1 MTLERRK
8 EKTAE
13 TPLRKNITCWTTKE
27 REPRRYARERT
38 RDAREVG
45 EKERTEPS
53 CELDG
58 DLSLK
63 RDNRD
68 ERRRGKTESD
78 EQDET
83 DGTEIKIK
91 REREREIREEGR
103 ACRRP
108 EPTSTSTRLS
118 QFDS

>member
-1 MTLERRK
+1 M
-8 EKTAE
+8 
-13 TPLRKNITCWTTKE
+13 
-27 REPRRYARERT
+27 

-53 CELDG
+53 REIDG

-68 ERRRGKTESD
+68 ERRGKTESD

-83 DGTEIKIK
+83 DGTEIKIG
-91 REREREIREEGR
+91 EGEREIREEGR
-103 ACRRP
+103 ECRRP
-108 EPTSTSTRLS
+108 EPASTSTRLS
-118 QFDS
+118 QFDFLIRSI